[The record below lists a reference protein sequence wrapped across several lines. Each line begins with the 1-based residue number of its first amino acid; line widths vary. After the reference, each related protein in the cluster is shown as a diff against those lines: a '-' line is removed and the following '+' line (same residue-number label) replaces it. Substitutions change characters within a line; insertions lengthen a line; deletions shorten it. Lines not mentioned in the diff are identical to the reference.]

1 MGTMASAVGTRA
13 NYNEASSNS
22 IDVPIFVTWIPSR
35 ILSTASLLYVFIVSV
50 QPSVRFRAL
59 AWEPGALERLGP
71 SEMALIL
78 KIGPRMAVLK
88 YKLDEIGT
96 SFALL
101 VKICSKNQASFGPLR
116 FWY

>member
-22 IDVPIFVTWIPSR
+22 IDVPIFATWIPSR

-78 KIGPRMAVLK
+78 KIGPRMAVPK
-88 YKLDEIGT
+88 
-96 SFALL
+96 
-101 VKICSKNQASFGPLR
+101 
-116 FWY
+116 